1 LEVGIEV
8 TKLAKLMMDGIAK
21 KLGWVDED
29 DFLII
34 FLDSLKRNDNG
45 NEIKETRL
53 SHNAKVED
61 KL

>member
-1 LEVGIEV
+1 
-8 TKLAKLMMDGIAK
+8 MMDGIAK